1 MTTIQSLLG
10 LRLSSSIL
18 SDYIASLV
26 PTSDAITPN
35 VKAFSDAVY
44 LNYFSLGLS
53 LLFTPQSGYKPK
65 PNSDISKLD
74 QDNLVLESID
84 IYNVPPASR
93 RAELAFSTFASLPLS
108 LSLVA
113 ETKDKDGNVV
123 IRPTMFIVK
132 PELTGKDFVGTLHEP
147 DRKGGGA
154 GPSSGSIGIW
164 CEWSNDG
171 IMVEF
176 GGEGARGPQA
186 WERGKDATWKVL
198 TLFTPGRRV

>member
-1 MTTIQSLLG
+1 MTTTIQSLLG
-10 LRLSSSIL
+10 LHLSSSIL
-18 SDYIASLV
+18 SDYIASLNA
-26 PTSDAITPN
+26 TTPN

-44 LNYFSLGLS
+44 LNYFPLGLS

-65 PNSDISKLD
+65 PNSDMSDLD

-84 IYNVPPASR
+84 IYNAPPTSR
-93 RAELAFSTFASLPLS
+93 RAEPAFSTFASLPLS

-113 ETKDKDGNVV
+113 EAKDNDGKVV
-123 IRPTMFIVK
+123 IRPTTLIVK
-132 PELTGKDFVGTLHEP
+132 PESTGKDFVGTLHEP

-198 TLFTPGRRV
+198 TLFIPGRRV